1 MTDKLIKKIINE
13 YQKGKSSIILSRELN
28 IHKKTILMVLN
39 KHGVIRKRNRCE
51 SLDIKSDGNFFLVPR
66 RCPKCEGEL
75 ITKSKDKIIA
85 CRNHFNKLNN
95 NSLCKYCLYK
105 SQNGVGNSFYGKKH
119 TNESK
124 DKISKSRKGKATG
137 YKNAMSNEI
146 WRKKAS
152 ENLKLKWDSGELEST
167 RKIMSN
173 HMKNTIR
180 SGKIKSSITSK
191 NEKVIIDII
200 KKLGYKAIQS
210 FRVDTKICD
219 VFIPDLNLII
229 EYFGDY
235 WHCNPIKYDTNYFN
249 KKKNKFAWEL
259 WEYDKSKLDLIES
272 CGYNVEVIWEREF
285 RDNQSIIEEIISKY
299 DTKSITAPKRSR
311 QD

>member
-13 YQKGKSSIILSRELN
+13 YQKGKSSVILSRELN
-28 IHKKTILMVLN
+28 IHKKTILRVLN

-51 SLDIKSDGNFFLVPR
+51 SLDIQSDGNFFLVPR
-66 RCPKCEGEL
+66 KCPKCGVEL

-105 SQNGVGNSFYGKKH
+105 SQNGVGNPFYGKKH

-124 DKISKSRKGKATG
+124 DKISKSRTGKATG
-137 YKNAMSNEI
+137 DKNAMNNEI

-152 ENLKLKWDSGELEST
+152 ENLKLKWNSGELEST

-235 WHCNPIKYDTNYFN
+235 WHASHLLFEDDEVHTNIGMTAKEIRKKDEEKIK
-249 KKKNKFAWEL
+249 E
-259 WEYDKSKLDLIES
+259 IES
-272 CGYNVEVIWEREF
+272 AGYKVLVIWEH
-285 RDNQSIIEEIISKY
+285 DYISDENEVRNNIKNFL
-299 DTKSITAPKRSR
+299 A
-311 QD
+311 

>member
-13 YQKGKSSIILSRELN
+13 YQKGKSSVILSRELN
-28 IHKKTILMVLN
+28 IHKKTILRVLN

-51 SLDIKSDGNFFLVPR
+51 SLDIQSDGNFFIVPR
-66 RCPKCEGEL
+66 KCPKCGGEL

-95 NSLCKYCLYK
+95 NSLCKYCLSK
-105 SQNGVGNSFYGKKH
+105 SQNGVGNPFYGKKH

-137 YKNAMSNEI
+137 NENAMSNEI

-152 ENLKLKWDSGELEST
+152 ENLKLKWNSGELEST

-235 WHCNPIKYDTNYFN
+235 WHCNPIKYDINYFN

-259 WEYDKSKLDLIES
+259 WEYDKSKLDLVKS
-272 CGYNVEVIWEREF
+272 CGYNVEVIWEKQF
-285 RDNQSIIEEIISKY
+285 RNNEQIIENIISKY
-299 DTKSITAPKRSR
+299 DTKSITTPKRSR
-311 QD
+311 KD

>member
-1 MTDKLIKKIINE
+1 MTDKLIKQIIKE
-13 YQKGKSSIILSRELN
+13 YKEGKGSVILSREFN
-28 IHKKTILMVLN
+28 VNKKTILKILN
-39 KHGVIRKRNRCE
+39 TQGIIRKRNRCE
-51 SLDIKSDGNFFLVPR
+51 SLDIRPDGNSFIVLR
-66 RCPKCEGEL
+66 NCPKCGCEL
-75 ITKSKDKIIA
+75 FTKSKDKNIA

-95 NSLCKYCLYK
+95 NSLCKNCLIK
-105 SQNGVGNSFYGKKH
+105 KQNGMGNPFYGKKH
-119 TNESK
+119 TIESK
-124 DKISKSRKGKATG
+124 EKISKSRKGKATG
-137 YKNAMSNEI
+137 DKNSMSNEI

-152 ENLKLKWDSGELEST
+152 ENLKLKWNSGELEST

-180 SGKIKSSITSK
+180 SGKLKSSITSK
-191 NEKVIIDII
+191 NEKVIIEII

-210 FRVDTKICD
+210 YRVDTKICD
-219 VFIPDLNLII
+219 IFIPDLNLII

-259 WEYDKSKLDLIES
+259 WEYDKSKLDLIKS
-272 CGYNVEVIWEREF
+272 CGYNVEVIWEKQF
-285 RDNQSIIEEIISKY
+285 RNNEQIIENLISKY

-311 QD
+311 KG

>member
-1 MTDKLIKKIINE
+1 
-13 YQKGKSSIILSRELN
+13 
-28 IHKKTILMVLN
+28 
-39 KHGVIRKRNRCE
+39 
-51 SLDIKSDGNFFLVPR
+51 
-66 RCPKCEGEL
+66 
-75 ITKSKDKIIA
+75 
-85 CRNHFNKLNN
+85 
-95 NSLCKYCLYK
+95 
-105 SQNGVGNSFYGKKH
+105 
-119 TNESK
+119 
-124 DKISKSRKGKATG
+124 
-137 YKNAMSNEI
+137 
-146 WRKKAS
+146 
-152 ENLKLKWDSGELEST
+152 
-167 RKIMSN
+167 
-173 HMKNTIR
+173 MKNTIR

-259 WEYDKSKLDLIES
+259 WKYDKSKLDLIKS
-272 CGYNVEVIWEREF
+272 CGYNVEVIWEKQF
-285 RDNQSIIEEIISKY
+285 RNNEQIIENIISKY

-311 QD
+311 KD